1 MSTATSTGTGTST
14 GTAARTTTSAGRLG
28 ALARAEFTL
37 LGRSKGVLF
46 TAVFVPLV
54 LPFSVSRTVDKGD
67 LQGAGLNIGTV
78 MASSAIAFSLL
89 FAVYSSLV
97 SVYASRREELVLK
110 RLRTGELRDLEIL
123 SGAAVPSVVI
133 GLVQCA
139 AVAFVCAFALDAGAP
154 DAPQL
159 VLLGVLLGIPLCV
172 ALAALT
178 TVFSRSVESA
188 QVAAM
193 PMLLVS
199 MAGSGAVVPL
209 EVLPDK
215 MAAVCELLPLT
226 SALTLVRG
234 GWSGSLSG
242 GESVKAIVLAVAWIL
257 VAVFAVQK
265 RFRWEPRR

>member
-1 MSTATSTGTGTST
+1 MSTVA
-14 GTAARTTTSAGRLG
+14 TTTSAGRL
-28 ALARAEFTL
+28 ASLARAEFTL
-37 LGRSKGVLF
+37 IGRSKGVLF
-46 TAVFVPLV
+46 TAIFVPLV
-54 LPFSVSRTVDKGD
+54 LPLSVSRTVDKGSLKD
-67 LQGAGLNIGTV
+67 AGLNLGTV
-78 MASSAIAFSLL
+78 MISSAIAFSLL

-123 SGAAVPSVVI
+123 AGAAVPSVVI

-139 AVAFVCAFALDAGAP
+139 AVAGVCAVALDAGAP

-199 MAGSGAVVPL
+199 LIGSGATVPL
-209 EVLPDK
+209 EVLPDRL
-215 MAAVCELLPLT
+215 AAVCELLPLT

-234 GWSGSLSG
+234 GWSGTLSG
-242 GESVKAIVLAVAWIL
+242 GESLKAIVLAVAWI
-257 VAVFAVQK
+257 VIAVFAVQK

>member
-1 MSTATSTGTGTST
+1 MST
-14 GTAARTTTSAGRLG
+14 GTATATGAATAVRTTSAGRLK

-37 LGRSKGVLF
+37 IGRSKGVLF

-54 LPFSVSRTVDKGD
+54 LPFSVSQSVDKGD
-67 LQGAGLNIGTV
+67 LKGAGLNLGTV
-78 MASSAIAFSLL
+78 MISSAIAFSLL

-133 GLVQCA
+133 GLVQCT
-139 AVAFVCAFALDAGAP
+139 AVAVVCTFALDAGAP
-154 DAPQL
+154 EAPQL
-159 VLLGVLLGIPLCV
+159 VVLGVLLGIPLCV

-199 MAGSGAVVPL
+199 MIGSGAVVPL
-209 EVLPDK
+209 EILPDK

-242 GESVKAIVLAVAWIL
+242 GESLKAIVIAVAWIL

>member
-1 MSTATSTGTGTST
+1 MSTVA
-14 GTAARTTTSAGRLG
+14 TTTSAGRL
-28 ALARAEFTL
+28 ASLARAEFTL
-37 LGRSKGVLF
+37 IGRSKGLLF

-54 LPFSVSRTVDKGD
+54 LPVSVSRSVDKSD
-67 LQGAGLNIGTV
+67 LKDVGLNLGTV
-78 MASSAIAFSLL
+78 MISSAIAFSLL

-123 SGAAVPSVVI
+123 AGAAVPSVVI
-133 GLVQCA
+133 GLVQCVTVA
-139 AVAFVCAFALDAGAP
+139 AVCTALLDAGTP

-199 MAGSGAVVPL
+199 MLGSGGVVPL
-209 EVLPDK
+209 EVLPDRL
-215 MAAVCELLPLT
+215 AAVCEFLPLT

-234 GWSGSLSG
+234 GWSGTLSG
-242 GESVKAIVLAVAWIL
+242 GESLKAIVLAVAWIGI
-257 VAVFAVQK
+257 AVFAVQK

>member
-1 MSTATSTGTGTST
+1 MSTVA
-14 GTAARTTTSAGRLG
+14 TTTSPGRL
-28 ALARAEFTL
+28 ASLARAEFTL

-46 TAVFVPLV
+46 TALFVPLV
-54 LPFSVSRTVDKGD
+54 LPFSVSRTVDKGALKD
-67 LQGAGLNIGTV
+67 AGLNLGTV
-78 MASSAIAFSLL
+78 MISSAIAFSLL

-123 SGAAVPSVVI
+123 AGAAVPSVTI

-139 AVAFVCAFALDAGAP
+139 AVAAVCAAALDAGTPA
-154 DAPQL
+154 APQL

-193 PMLLVS
+193 PMLIVS
-199 MAGSGAVVPL
+199 MIGSGGVVPL
-209 EVLPDK
+209 EIFPDRL
-215 MAAVCELLPLT
+215 AAVCEFLPLT

-242 GESVKAIVLAVAWIL
+242 GEALKAIVLAVAWIGI
-257 VAVFAVQK
+257 AVFAVQK